1 MIDVLLTHSY
11 HLAFDRKQVR
21 KMQPYAP
28 LATLYAAALLRQR
41 GYSVAVFDT
50 MLRSP
55 DEFESCLKQMRP
67 KIVALYED
75 NFNYL
80 SKMCLTRMRE
90 VAWQL
95 LDASKK
101 AGAVS
106 IAHGSDITDN
116 QQMYLE
122 RGFDYVLLGE
132 AEATL
137 LALVESISARRP
149 SSEILGVVTRD
160 MGEQRRPVVRPMSPL
175 NELPLPAR
183 DLVDMAAYRKAWQ
196 RAHGV
201 FSVNMVASR
210 GCPFQCNWCAKPVFG
225 DRFALRAAVDV
236 AIEMK
241 MMRQWYGAE
250 HIWFADDIFGLNRHW
265 VEDLAREVELREC
278 GIPFKIQ
285 SRADLMSEETVDALR
300 RSGCAEVWMGVES
313 GSQRILDAMNKDL
326 KVEEVIV
333 ARQRLGAAGIRA
345 CFFLQLG
352 YAGETWD
359 DIAKTIAL
367 VKDTR
372 PDDIG
377 VSFSYPLPNTR
388 FHEKVREQLGA
399 KRNWED
405 SDDLCVMFHGTYTDQ
420 FYRDIRDALH
430 AEVDSW
436 RETKPKLKKLA
447 AMWQHVYD
455 SEALSRNPNPTFPVA
470 QTDFQSFVPVTHL
483 AQAGD

>member
-28 LATLYAAALLRQR
+28 LATLYAASLLRQR

-55 DEFESCLKQMRP
+55 DEFESCLKQLRP
-67 KIVALYED
+67 KVVALYED

-95 LDASKK
+95 LDASKA
-101 AGAVS
+101 AGAVT

-132 AEATL
+132 AEGTL
-137 LALVESISARRP
+137 LTLVESIAARRP
-149 SSEILGVVTRD
+149 SSEILGVVTRG
-160 MGEQRRPVVRPMSPL
+160 MGDQRNAAPSVRPMSPL

-183 DLVDMAAYRKAWQ
+183 DLVDMAAYRTAWHS
-196 RAHGV
+196 AHGI

-300 RSGCAEVWMGVES
+300 RAGCAEVWMGVES

-326 KVEEVIV
+326 KVEEVIT
-333 ARQRLGAAGIRA
+333 ARKRLGAAGIRA
-345 CFFLQLG
+345 CYFLQLG
-352 YAGETWD
+352 YAGETFE
-359 DIAKTIAL
+359 DICKTIDL
-367 VKDTR
+367 IKDTR
-372 PDDIG
+372 PNDIG
-377 VSFSYPLPNTR
+377 VSFSYPLPNTK
-388 FHEKVREQLGA
+388 FHERVREQIGT

-405 SDDLCVMFHGTYTDQ
+405 SDDLCVMFHGTYTDS
-420 FYRDIRDALH
+420 FYRDIRDALR
-430 AEVDSW
+430 ANTFRIICAPD
-436 RETKPKLKKLA
+436 A
-447 AMWQHVYD
+447 A
-455 SEALSRNPNPTFPVA
+455 R
-470 QTDFQSFVPVTHL
+470 
-483 AQAGD
+483 AGRRLICQIYC